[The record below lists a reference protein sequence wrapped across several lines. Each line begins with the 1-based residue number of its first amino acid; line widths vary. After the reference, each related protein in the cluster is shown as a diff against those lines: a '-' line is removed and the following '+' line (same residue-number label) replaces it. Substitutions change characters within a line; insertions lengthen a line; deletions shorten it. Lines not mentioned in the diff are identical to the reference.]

1 MFLGLLDPDPLVGF
15 GSGTL
20 TESKFFR
27 EKIFVFSLFVAGSLA
42 AVIRVV
48 AVYTRHF

>member
-20 TESKFFR
+20 TESKFFP
-27 EKIFVFSLFVAGSLA
+27 EKNRFILIFFAGSLA